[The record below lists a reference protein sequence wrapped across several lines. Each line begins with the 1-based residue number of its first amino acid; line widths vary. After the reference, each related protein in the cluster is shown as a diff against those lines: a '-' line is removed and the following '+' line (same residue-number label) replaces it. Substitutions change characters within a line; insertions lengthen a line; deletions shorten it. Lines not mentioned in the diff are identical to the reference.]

1 MPQHPVALTCCSYD
15 VHWLEAWHGG
25 RPHGADAPIAE
36 GTRWSVPPQMLLSP
50 SVAFV
55 RTILLEEM
63 AKGLD
68 SASRLAADAALQR
81 LRDNL
86 AAFGVRTPSVW
97 DLTGQAVPPLGV
109 QPGPRLPLGPDSEG
123 YEQTQRCGVRRG
135 PDRGWRLTEAVGSGA
150 GLCA

>member
-1 MPQHPVALTCCSYD
+1 
-15 VHWLEAWHGG
+15 
-25 RPHGADAPIAE
+25 
-36 GTRWSVPPQMLLSP
+36 MLLSP

-86 AAFGVRTPSVW
+86 AAFGVRSGLST
-97 DLTGQAVPPLGV
+97 DTGA
-109 QPGPRLPLGPDSEG
+109 
-123 YEQTQRCGVRRG
+123 
-135 PDRGWRLTEAVGSGA
+135 
-150 GLCA
+150 

>member
-1 MPQHPVALTCCSYD
+1 MSMSVA
-15 VHWLEAWHGG
+15 
-25 RPHGADAPIAE
+25 
-36 GTRWSVPPQMLLSP
+36 QMLLSP

-86 AAFGVRTPSVW
+86 AAFGVR
-97 DLTGQAVPPLGV
+97 
-109 QPGPRLPLGPDSEG
+109 PGLSTD
-123 YEQTQRCGVRRG
+123 
-135 PDRGWRLTEAVGSGA
+135 TEA
-150 GLCA
+150 